1 MKDENFTQ
9 ISLSDDRKKEIGDL
23 LTDVPA
29 IRQLYTQLVPVEVS
43 PRDFWHRY
51 YYKIH
56 LLELDEARRQ
66 AFFRRSFETEGK
78 LSTVDDEDALTKE
91 FTAAWAGKDLHLIK

>member
-1 MKDENFTQ
+1 MP
-9 ISLSDDRKKEIGDL
+9 L
-23 LTDVPA
+23 
-29 IRQLYTQLVPVEVS
+29 EVS

-66 AFFRRSFETEGK
+66 AFFRRSFETEGI
-78 LSTVDDEDALTKE
+78 LGRQDDEDALAKE
-91 FTAAWAGKDLHLIK
+91 LSAAWAGKDWIYFKNHLKLNQTP